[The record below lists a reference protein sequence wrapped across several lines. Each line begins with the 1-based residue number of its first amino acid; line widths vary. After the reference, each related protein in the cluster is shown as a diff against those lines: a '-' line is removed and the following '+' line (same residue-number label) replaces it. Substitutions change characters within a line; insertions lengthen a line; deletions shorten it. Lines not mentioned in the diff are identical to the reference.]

1 MAYSHGVYPLIY
13 KTLKNYQDEIPSQTL
28 VNMKL
33 IYLDLVKQNMLMTK
47 ELLDVV
53 KLLEENGIDA
63 IAFKGPTL
71 SQLAYGDVVSRQY
84 VDLDILVR
92 DNDLDKAQNI
102 LLENN
107 YFLRYDLEEY
117 QKENLKDVV
126 HDISLINK
134 STGVNIEL
142 HWTLSSG
149 EFFID
154 LEKLDYLSDIKK
166 YQIQNNKIKIFSN
179 EKLFIYL
186 CVHGHK
192 HLWERIEWLVDI
204 VYLIEKEN
212 IDLEKVIELSKKV
225 DADRIVLSTLL
236 ICQKMFNDFKI
247 QLSNR
252 QLIEDKKL
260 NETTK
265 LLLIKIFDDYSA
277 VNEKMHSKQFSK
289 IQWYM
294 LKTSTNRIKYL
305 KTFFIPTE
313 EDYLSLR
320 LPKYL
325 TIIYFIIRPF
335 NILKRILFR

>member
-1 MAYSHGVYPLIY
+1 LAYSHGVYPLIY

-33 IYLDLVKQNMLMTK
+33 IYMDLVKQNMLMTK

-53 KLLEENGIDA
+53 KLLEENCIEA

-92 DNDLDKAQNI
+92 DNDLDKAQNV

-107 YFLRYDLEEY
+107 YSLVYDLDEY

-126 HDISLINK
+126 HDIAFINK
-134 STGVNIEL
+134 TTGVNIEL

-154 LEKLDYLSDIKK
+154 LEKLDYLSDVKK
-166 YQIQNNKIKIFSN
+166 YQIQNNDINVFSN

-212 IDLEKVIELSKKV
+212 IDLEKVIELSKQV

-236 ICQKMFNDFKI
+236 ICQKMFEIMILEEFDC
-247 QLSNR
+247 
-252 QLIEDKKL
+252 KKL
-260 NETTK
+260 IVKTDK
-265 LLLIKIFDDYSA
+265 FYKQLLNNYDCVHDKNNNREVSM
-277 VNEKMHSKQFSK
+277 NQF
-289 IQWYM
+289 YM
-294 LKTSTNRIKYL
+294 LKNFTYRKKYIKS
-305 KTFFIPTE
+305 FFLPTQKDFE
-313 EDYLSLR
+313 SVN

-325 TIIYFIIRPF
+325 YFVYYIIRPV
-335 NILKRILFR
+335 NIVIRYFTK